1 MTTTI
6 LTYQEKFHQQWQHLQ
21 DPHVRSL
28 VWMLTSPGLLEAHS
42 PLWKNQVARLALP
55 DDTALH
61 TWLAELDRQPGL
73 LHAELDLARQRRLG
87 HYAENLLA
95 FYLRH
100 QGVLFAHGLQVHDTG
115 GTVGEFDFL
124 LEQAG
129 GLLHWELATKFFLL
143 EDSQGMGNN
152 SSSDGGSDG
161 GSDCFSKTMPALDL
175 FDYLGPNLAD
185 TLGAKMAKIFDQQLA
200 LSQHPRARQLLAK
213 EVVARAALVK
223 GWLLYRQGKNEL
235 ATVEGLA
242 QDHCRGYWWTR
253 NDIIA
258 QAFTDTVILPRLQ
271 WLAPAQM
278 PLDVVMGPE
287 ALQAAL
293 TEHFLH
299 DKTPVMLAVMQ
310 RNGNVMQESCR
321 GMVVPDDWLSRA
333 AEKRRRHTDGLACRQ
348 P

>member
-1 MTTTI
+1 
-6 LTYQEKFHQQWQHLQ
+6 
-21 DPHVRSL
+21 
-28 VWMLTSPGLLEAHS
+28 
-42 PLWKNQVARLALP
+42 LP

-61 TWLAELDRQPGL
+61 TWLAELDRKPEL
-73 LHAELDLARQRRLG
+73 LHAALDLARQRRLG

-100 QGVLFAHGLQVHDTG
+100 QEVLFAHGLQVHDTG

-143 EDSQGMGNN
+143 EDSQANDHYPCIDPCNDSG
-152 SSSDGGSDG
+152 
-161 GSDCFSKTMPALDL
+161 TEALPAIDL

-200 LSQHPRARQLLAK
+200 LSQHPQARQLLAK
-213 EVVARAALVK
+213 EVMARAALVK
-223 GWLLYRQGKNEL
+223 GWLLYRQG
-235 ATVEGLA
+235 AHGSAMVEGLA
-242 QDHCRGYWWTR
+242 SDHCRGYWWTR
-253 NDIIA
+253 DDIAA
-258 QAFTDTVILPRLQ
+258 QAFADTVILPRLQ
-271 WLAPAQM
+271 WLAPAQL
-278 PLDVVMGPE
+278 PLDAVMGPE
-287 ALQAAL
+287 GLQEALD
-293 TEHFLH
+293 THFLH

-333 AEKRRRHTDGLACRQ
+333 VEKRRRHTDGLSRRK

>member
-1 MTTTI
+1 VTTTI

-55 DDTALH
+55 DDMVLH
-61 TWLAELDRQPGL
+61 TWLAELDRQPEQ
-73 LHAELDLARQRRLG
+73 LHAALDLARQRRLG

-100 QGVLFAHGLQVHDTG
+100 QGLLFAHGLQVHDTG

-143 EDSQGMGNN
+143 EDSQGIDNDGC
-152 SSSDGGSDG
+152 SDG
-161 GSDCFSKTMPALDL
+161 FTKTMPAIDL

-200 LSQHPRARQLLAK
+200 LSQHPQARQLLSK
-213 EVVARAALVK
+213 VVVARAALVK
-223 GWLLYRQGKNEL
+223 GWLLYRQGKDEF

-253 NDIIA
+253 DDIAA
-258 QAFTDTVILPRLQ
+258 QAFADTVILPRLQ

-278 PLDVVMGPE
+278 PLDAVMGPE

-293 TEHFLH
+293 TEHFLR

-321 GMVVPDDWLSRA
+321 GMVVPDDWLRRA
-333 AEKRRRHTDGLACRQ
+333 VEKRRRHTDGLSRRQ